1 MFLLDFNSLI
11 GIVRSADIKH
21 SLWLMLQGM
30 VGIFLVM
37 FIIYLVIVI
46 LSKASSKRMDNNDNE
61 QKGE

>member
-11 GIVRSADIKH
+11 GIVRTADIKN

-37 FIIYLVIVI
+37 FIIYLVIVV
-46 LSKASSKRMDNNDNE
+46 LSKASSKRIDNNDNE
-61 QKGE
+61 QEGE

>member
-11 GIVRSADIKH
+11 GIVRSADIKN

-37 FIIYLVIVI
+37 FVIYLVIVI
-46 LSKASSKRMDNNDNE
+46 LSKVSSKRIDNDDNE